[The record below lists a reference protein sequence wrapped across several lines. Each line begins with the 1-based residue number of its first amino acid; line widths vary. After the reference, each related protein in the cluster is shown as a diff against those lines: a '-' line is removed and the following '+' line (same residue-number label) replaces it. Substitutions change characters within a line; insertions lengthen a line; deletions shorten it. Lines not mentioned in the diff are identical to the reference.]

1 MGMIPSNIQAA
12 RVRVYGM
19 RSSLG
24 VKGDSPVMQMET
36 TNRGII
42 HPVKGK
48 RDPDLGP
55 VAVMVM
61 LPHELKRLVRESGAL
76 EIPFSETPLYSL
88 YLIEGGTGEP
98 IALTGPF
105 IGAPHAVMGLE
116 KLIVLGAKKIWVLG
130 WCGSLQPHLKIGD
143 LVIPERAIS
152 EEGTSPHYPLAGKA
166 AKCDSRLN
174 HMLEDAITRAG
185 RNFAK
190 GNIWTTDAIYRETP
204 EKVGIF
210 QKKSVLCVEMELS
223 ALLTVAAYRSS
234 ALTALLV
241 VSDEL
246 SNLKWKPGFSDPRL
260 KESTRLAGD
269 LLLDLAKTSAGF
281 NASE

>member
-1 MGMIPSNIQAA
+1 MIPSNIQTA
-12 RVRVYGM
+12 RVRVCGM
-19 RSSLG
+19 RSSLR
-24 VKGDSPVMQMET
+24 VKGHSPFMQIET
-36 TNRGII
+36 TSRGII

-55 VAVMVM
+55 VALMVM
-61 LPHELKRLVRESGAL
+61 LSQELKRLVRESRAL

-88 YLIEGGTGEP
+88 YLTDGGRGAP

-116 KLIVLGAKKIWVLG
+116 KLIALGAKRIWVLG

-143 LVIPERAIS
+143 LVIPDLAIS

-166 AKCDSRLN
+166 PRCDSGLN
-174 HMLEDAITRAG
+174 HMLENAIARSG
-185 RNFAK
+185 RDFAK

-204 EKVGIF
+204 EKVRRF
-210 QKKSVLCVEMELS
+210 QKESVLGVDMELS

-246 SNLKWKPGFSDPRL
+246 SNLKWKPGFSDPQL
-260 KESTRLAGD
+260 KDSTRLAGD
-269 LLLDLAKTSAGF
+269 LLLDLAKTSADF